1 MHQVLA
7 DAEHHLQFKFLEKIH
22 HFRTLSLCSKVRS
35 NEYSFLK
42 INYQI
47 SKNIKYSIKKAPRIS
62 RGFLYSIKLGYAL
75 LALCF
80 FAFGSE
86 PNGLFLAKS
95 TNTGAA
101 TKIEE

>member
-1 MHQVLA
+1 MWNIICSLNLKNTTNKLA
-7 DAEHHLQFKFLEKIH
+7 QKKPLE
-22 HFRTLSLCSKVRS
+22 FRG
-35 NEYSFLK
+35 
-42 INYQI
+42 
-47 SKNIKYSIKKAPRIS
+47 A
-62 RGFLYSIKLGYAL
+62 FLYSIKTYYAL
-75 LALCF
+75 FALCF

>member
-7 DAEHHLQFKFLEKIH
+7 DAGHHLQFRFKK
-22 HFRTLSLCSKVRS
+22 TL
-35 NEYSFLK
+35 N
-42 INYQI
+42 NI
-47 SKNIKYSIKKAPRIS
+47 STKKAPRIS
-62 RGFLYSIKLGYAL
+62 RGFLIFNQTSYAL

-80 FAFGSE
+80 FAFGSV

>member
-7 DAEHHLQFKFLEKIH
+7 DVEHHLQFRFKKNTSFS
-22 HFRTLSLCSKVRS
+22 LSLMV
-35 NEYSFLK
+35 LK
-42 INYQI
+42 
-47 SKNIKYSIKKAPRIS
+47 KPLEF
-62 RGFLYSIKLGYAL
+62 RGAFLYSIKTYYAL
-75 LALCF
+75 FALCF

>member
-1 MHQVLA
+1 V
-7 DAEHHLQFKFLEKIH
+7 DAELHLQ
-22 HFRTLSLCSKVRS
+22 
-35 NEYSFLK
+35 
-42 INYQI
+42 
-47 SKNIKYSIKKAPRIS
+47 SKNSSTNILAQKSPSNY
-62 RGFLYSIKLGYAL
+62 RGAFLIFNQTSYAL

>member
-1 MHQVLA
+1 MLLALVDVVL
-7 DAEHHLQFKFLEKIH
+7 
-22 HFRTLSLCSKVRS
+22 LSPFNWIRS
-35 NEYSFLK
+35 FVLF
-42 INYQI
+42 I
-47 SKNIKYSIKKAPRIS
+47 SIGIKKAHFIV
-62 RGFLYSIKLGYAL
+62 GFFYYSINIDYAL

-80 FAFGSE
+80 FAFGST

>member
-1 MHQVLA
+1 MRNFICSIDL
-7 DAEHHLQFKFLEKIH
+7 
-22 HFRTLSLCSKVRS
+22 FRNNTSFSLSL
-35 NEYSFLK
+35 LA
-42 INYQI
+42 Q
-47 SKNIKYSIKKAPRIS
+47 KKPLEI
-62 RGFLYSIKLGYAL
+62 RGAFLYSIKTVYAL